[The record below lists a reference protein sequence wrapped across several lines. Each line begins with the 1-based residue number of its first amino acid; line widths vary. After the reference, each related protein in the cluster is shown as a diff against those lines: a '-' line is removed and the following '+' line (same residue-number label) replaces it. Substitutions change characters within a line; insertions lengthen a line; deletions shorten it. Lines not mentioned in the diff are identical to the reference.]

1 MQIIGFIL
9 SLLSFLALGLTVL
22 PLLGALNWINIP
34 FAGLGLLF
42 SIIGVAAARG
52 GRGIGIAGI
61 VLALIAIVV
70 GLLRLFLGGGVL

>member
-34 FAGLGLLF
+34 YAGLALIF
-42 SIIGVAAARG
+42 SIIFVAAARC